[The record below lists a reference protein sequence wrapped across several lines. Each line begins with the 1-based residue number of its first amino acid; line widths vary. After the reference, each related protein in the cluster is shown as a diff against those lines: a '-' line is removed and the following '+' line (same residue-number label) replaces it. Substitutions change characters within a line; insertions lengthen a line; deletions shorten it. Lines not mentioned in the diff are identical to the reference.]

1 MTTTPSA
8 GVSEDLKEQG
18 RSAQK
23 RRAILDAAT
32 QVFLQKGYLATN
44 MDEIAALAAVSKQTV
59 YKNFPGKE
67 TLFVEIVSSVTNR
80 ASDQVHSDMPDLA
93 EGEDIADYLRR
104 YAYRQLTIAL
114 TPRVMQLRR
123 LVIGEVGRF
132 PELARAL
139 FDGGPRRA
147 MAAMAVLF
155 ERLADRGVLAIDD
168 PAVAA
173 SQFNWLIMGEPLSR
187 AMLLGDDAIP
197 KPAELR
203 RHAAAGVRVFLAS
216 YCKRGTPRR

>member
-8 GVSEDLKEQG
+8 GVSEELKEQG

-32 QVFLQKGYLATN
+32 EVFLQKGYLATN

-80 ASDQVHSDMPDLA
+80 ASDRVHSEMPDLA
-93 EGEDIADYLRR
+93 EGEDIAEYLRR
-104 YAYRQLTIAL
+104 YAFRQLSVVL

-155 ERLADRGVLAIDD
+155 ERLADRGLLAIDD

-173 SQFNWLIMGEPLSR
+173 SQFNWLIMGEPLNS

-216 YCKRGTPRR
+216 YSK

>member
-32 QVFLQKGYLATN
+32 EVFLQKGYLATN

-67 TLFVEIVSSVTNR
+67 TLFVAIVSSVTDR
-80 ASDQVHSDMPDLA
+80 ASDQVHGEMPDLA
-93 EGEDIADYLRR
+93 EGEDVAEYLRR
-104 YAYRQLTIAL
+104 YAYRQLAIVL

-139 FDGGPRRA
+139 FEGGPRRA

-155 ERLADRGVLAIDD
+155 QRLADRGLLAIDD

-173 SQFNWLIMGEPLSR
+173 SQFNWLIMGEPLNR

-203 RHAAAGVRVFLAS
+203 RHAAAGVRLFLAS
-216 YCKRGTPRR
+216 YSK